1 MGAALRY
8 QPPVYLWQ
16 VCDSDWPQDSR
27 TEQPVGAVFPA
38 KATPEKVE
46 QQLRA
51 LLPQLREQGMQ
62 QLSIEP
68 HHDFLLRLAQSL
80 DQGDAA
86 RWRQRLTPWFT
97 EYAARIPLRGLMFS
111 LPDTSASAAQV
122 HEKAGRYRPVGR
134 GY

>member
-1 MGAALRY
+1 M
-8 QPPVYLWQ
+8 
-16 VCDSDWPQDSR
+16 
-27 TEQPVGAVFPA
+27 
-38 KATPEKVE
+38 E

-86 RWRQRLTPWFT
+86 RWRQRLT
-97 EYAARIPLRGLMFS
+97 RGLPSMPRVF
-111 LPDTSASAAQV
+111 PC
-122 HEKAGRYRPVGR
+122 VG
-134 GY
+134 